1 MNRFMRS
8 CRLPILSLIIF
19 LFLSCQGATAPL
31 FAYAATK
38 SIDIPLDY
46 VRSAKVAETTI
57 FDVRNKTLI
66 IEFKEPMRV
75 TSTLEGER
83 KGILT
88 VGNHYTPPP
97 CWDITHR
104 LGLDKSRSRIYK
116 AIGKSAKNSC
126 FLFTGADMGN
136 LSVQKAQ
143 FKDMTVY
150 ALVTA
155 GVETNALRMSVDQG
169 LFYEPGTIN
178 VILMTNM
185 KLSSRAMARGIIS
198 ATEAKT
204 AAMQDLDVR
213 STAGPRVSQAT
224 GTGTDEVLL
233 IEGRGTG
240 IDNAGGHSKL
250 GELIAETVYDGVKE
264 AVYRQNGI
272 TARRNVFRRLRERR
286 IDLYGMLR
294 ECASFAD
301 SDDLGRQ
308 VAQLEGLLHEPR
320 YASFMESA
328 FALSDA
334 YQRGLICELET
345 YRFWCRQVAEEIAGK
360 KITEWKDPLSSEDIP
375 VVVRSAFNA
384 LLNGIRWRTSQE

>member
-1 MNRFMRS
+1 MV
-8 CRLPILSLIIF
+8 F
-19 LFLSCQGATAPL
+19 LFLVCPKSVIPL
-31 FAYAATK
+31 YAYQTK
-38 SIDIPLDY
+38 SIEVSLNY
-46 VRSAKVAETTI
+46 VRSARVDETTV
-57 FDVRNKTLI
+57 FDFPNKTLI
-66 IEFKEPMRV
+66 IEFREPMRV

-83 KGILT
+83 GGILT
-88 VGNHYTPPP
+88 VGNHYSPPP
-97 CWDITHR
+97 CWSITHR
-104 LGLDKSRSRIYK
+104 LGLETSRAHVYK
-116 AIGKSAKNSC
+116 AIGTSKKNSC

-155 GVETNALRMSVDQG
+155 GVETNAVRMSVDQG

-213 STAGPRVSQAT
+213 SSAGPQVSQAT
-224 GTGTDEVLL
+224 GTGTDEVLMV
-233 IEGRGTG
+233 EGRGIG

-250 GELIAETVYDGVKE
+250 GELIARAVYDGVKE

-272 TARRNVFRRLRERR
+272 TARRNIFRRLMERH
-286 IDLYGMLR
+286 IDPSGMLR
-294 ECASFAD
+294 ECACFAD
-301 SDDLGRQ
+301 KDDLSLR
-308 VAQLEGLLHEPR
+308 VAQLEGLLLQPR

-334 YQRGLICELET
+334 YEKGLISELEA
-345 YRFWCRQVAEEIAGK
+345 YHGWCRQVAEEIAGK
-360 KITEWKDPLSSEDIP
+360 RITEWKDPVASEDIP
-375 VVVRSAFNA
+375 VVVRISLNA
-384 LLNGIRWRTSQE
+384 LLNGIKWRTSQE